1 MKAVRK
7 GLRDVFDM
15 PLTDV
20 GRLAIDRNCFHCA
33 RMQCPLEIRSQSS
46 ILNMI
51 RQYFN
56 KIMDSLK
63 DKI

>member
-1 MKAVRK
+1 LKHSREKRKSKTEEAVRK

-33 RMQCPLEIRSQSS
+33 VKDAMSS
-46 ILNMI
+46 G
-51 RQYFN
+51 
-56 KIMDSLK
+56 
-63 DKI
+63 DKKSK